1 VHSGHDPGAGVAD
14 APVPG
19 ERLPAIGVLIRRVP
33 VRVRDVSMSGCLIES
48 RDDLPEGSVGLLD
61 LLIEGQVQS
70 ETIRVCRASR
80 HTGSPWP
87 WRAGAHFLALA
98 APSSTSVRNVVARF
112 EIMDEIGAAAQRLG
126 RAQRVSRA
134 ESSGSVSPTI

>member
-1 VHSGHDPGAGVAD
+1 
-14 APVPG
+14 VPG